1 MIDIHDAI
9 RIHEVLIEKFGG
21 SHGIR
26 DLALLESAL
35 SRPFQTFDLEDLHP
49 TTINKAAA
57 LIESI
62 LINHPF
68 IDGNK
73 RIGYVLMRLLIMNY
87 GFDILATEDEK
98 YDFSIK
104 IDRGEYRYSEI
115 TDWLTRNIQP

>member
-87 GFDILATEDEK
+87 GFDILATDDEK